1 MIRRHFVGLTVPLLV
16 MGILFFYGLG
26 TAVLAEELNIANGDI
41 HITET
46 GYRQGQSQQIAYTG
60 PYTVT
65 GTGSGAIVVES
76 GTHDITITNLQITAS
91 GTPAI
96 QVDAGA
102 TLRLTVEGENRLTG
116 GSGFAGICVA
126 PAYDSEMNYDADA
139 SGKLY
144 LSGDGTLGAMGGA
157 GDAVSG
163 TYGGGAGIGGN
174 GEDQRGGD
182 SVDFGLVCVTE
193 NFTGILD
200 ATGGAAS
207 VYKDGENAFGGG
219 AGIGSGGF
227 NMGYINNYQDI
238 SPYYWGEVFGRIE
251 LHGATLRARSAGNG
265 AGIGGGGGQG
275 EDTASSQI
283 TILISGG
290 NITAQGGTLG
300 TGIGGGAICDGGRIW
315 ISGGSISA
323 TAGPREDSMGAAG
336 IGGGNDGSV
345 REVSITGGTV
355 IARASGGAA
364 GIGGGTNTSYSPVHY
379 GDVDGQVSPDRTGI
393 ISISGDGTSVYAYGG
408 TGQRSSATY
417 GGAGIGSGYPTA
429 NQDRS
434 VAFHISITNGASV
447 RAFGG
452 YHAQAIGYGY
462 RPTDYTGYGITLELD
477 DSIFLWA
484 QNADYYQPALVA
496 VTNYNADPISYSSA
510 SRYLTAY
517 TDADKNAS
525 APASQQAPGYLR
537 QPSAG
542 ADGTFDW
549 SFDSTANTVS
559 VGPVT
564 VIDQVYGL
572 NGNWAT
578 LCELKPVVI
587 SLADIIIY
595 VGGAGYESV
604 VTDVGGNVVNT
615 VSDGLPE
622 PGFII
627 ELPLDIDQA
636 LKTAAGA
643 PLDEVLDLSGYLSF
657 AYSDAA
663 GTTRTWS
670 LERYDAKEGNTSMVD
685 GRYIYRIVPAAG
697 QDPIRLE
704 FTDEDGQMSNSDNF
718 VIELK
723 DLYQMYD
730 MTIYAGALN
739 PDFFRAVITFPDKS
753 TREMKVDVQPARLT
767 IRGVTLEEDPTT
779 TIRTEAPTE
788 PVDHFTA
795 QVPADTLFYIN
806 KSPLEV
812 ENWNAVKLLADEIV
826 AEAQPTL
833 HQNALTAFSSRITQE
848 YHVEFRYLDLVDTSN
863 GNVWVTASNPVDI
876 YWPYPEG
883 TDQNTE
889 FFIVHY
895 FGQDRNDDDAL
906 PDGNYDMF
914 LHAADEMTLLNTPY
928 GVQIRV
934 NEFSPFALFWK
945 SESGPVDPDDP
956 DEPVEPGDDGNVSG
970 QPPKTGDTADLAL
983 WMALAFS
990 SLGGMLLLLGRA
1002 RGKRS

>member
-1 MIRRHFVGLTVPLLV
+1 MIRRHFVALTVPLLV

-76 GTHDITITNLQITAS
+76 GAHDITISNLQITAS

-126 PAYDSEMNYDADA
+126 PAYDAQWHYDADA

-144 LSGDGTLGAMGGA
+144 LSGDGTLGAVGDA

-238 SPYYWGEVFGRIE
+238 SPYYWGEVVGRIE
-251 LHGATLRARSAGNG
+251 LHGGTLRARSAGNG
-265 AGIGGGGGQG
+265 AGIGGGGQG

-300 TGIGGGAICDGGRIW
+300 AGIGGGAICDGGRIR

-323 TAGPREDSMGAAG
+323 TAGTCEDSMGAAG
-336 IGGGNDGSV
+336 IGGGNDSSV

-355 IARASGGAA
+355 TARASGGAA
-364 GIGGGTNTSYSPVHY
+364 GISGGTNTSYSPVHY
-379 GDVDGQVSPDRTGI
+379 GDVDGQVSPDRTGA
-393 ISISGDGTSVYAYGG
+393 ISISGDGASVYAYGG
-408 TGQRSSATY
+408 TRQRSSATY

-484 QNADYYQPALVA
+484 QNADYYQPALA
-496 VTNYNADPISYSSA
+496 AATKYDAAPIGYASA

-643 PLDEVLDLSGYLSF
+643 PLDESLDLSGYLSF
-657 AYSDAA
+657 SYSDAA

-718 VIELK
+718 VIELN

-739 PDFFRAVITFPDKS
+739 PDFFRAVITFPDQS
-753 TREMKVDVQPARLT
+753 AREMKVGVQSAKLT

-779 TIRTEAPTE
+779 VIRTEAPME
-788 PVDHFTA
+788 PVDNFTA
-795 QVPADTLFYIN
+795 QVPPDTLFYIN

-826 AEAQPTL
+826 SETQTPL
-833 HQNALTAFSSRITQE
+833 HQNALDAFSSRITQE
-848 YHVEFRYLDLVDTSN
+848 YQVEFRYLDLVDTSN

-983 WMALAFS
+983 WIALAIS
-990 SLGGMLLLLGRA
+990 SMGGMLLLLGRA

>member
-1 MIRRHFVGLTVPLLV
+1 MIRRHLVGLMVPVLV
-16 MGILFFYGLG
+16 TLIFCGLG
-26 TAVLAEELNIANGDI
+26 TAALAEELDIAKGAI

-46 GYRQGQSQQIAYTG
+46 GYSQGESLQIEHTG

-65 GTGSGAIVVES
+65 GTGSEPIVIES
-76 GTHDITITNLQITAS
+76 GTHDITVSNLQITAS
-91 GTPAI
+91 KTPAI

-102 TLRLTVEGENRLTG
+102 TLRLTVVGENRLTG
-116 GSGFAGICVA
+116 GSGIAGICVV
-126 PAYDSEMNYDADA
+126 PAYDSEWNYDADA

-144 LSGDGTLGAMGGA
+144 LSGDGTLGAVGGD
-157 GDAVSG
+157 GDAAYG
-163 TYGGGAGIGGN
+163 TYGGGA
-174 GEDQRGGD
+174 
-182 SVDFGLVCVTE
+182 
-193 NFTGILD
+193 
-200 ATGGAAS
+200 
-207 VYKDGENAFGGG
+207 
-219 AGIGSGGF
+219 
-227 NMGYINNYQDI
+227 
-238 SPYYWGEVFGRIE
+238 
-251 LHGATLRARSAGNG
+251 
-265 AGIGGGGGQG
+265 
-275 EDTASSQI
+275 
-283 TILISGG
+283 
-290 NITAQGGTLG
+290 
-300 TGIGGGAICDGGRIW
+300 GIGGGAICDGGRIQ

-323 TAGPREDSMGAAG
+323 TAGPSDDSMGAAG

-477 DSIFLWA
+477 GSIFLWA

-517 TDADKNAS
+517 TDEDKNAS
-525 APASQQAPGYLR
+525 APASQQAPGYLGK
-537 QPSAG
+537 PSAG
-542 ADGTFDW
+542 ADETLDW
-549 SFDSTANTVS
+549 NFDSAANTVS

-578 LCELKPVVI
+578 LCELKPIVASPIII

-604 VTDVGGNVVNT
+604 VTDAGGNVVNT

-627 ELPLDIDQA
+627 ELPLEIDQA

-643 PLDEVLDLSGYLSF
+643 PLDEALDLSGYLSF

-788 PVDHFTA
+788 HVDYFTA

-863 GNVWVTASNPVDI
+863 GNVWVTATNPVDI
-876 YWPYPEG
+876 YWPYPEETG
-883 TDQNTE
+883 PNTE

-895 FGQDRNDDDAL
+895 FGLDRNDDDAL
-906 PDGNYDMF
+906 PEGDYTMI
-914 LHAADEMTLLNTPY
+914 LHAADEKTLLNTPY
-928 GVQIRV
+928 GVCIRV
-934 NEFSPFALFWK
+934 TEFLPFALFWK
-945 SESGPVDPDDP
+945 NENGPVDPDDP
-956 DEPVEPGDDGNVSG
+956 DDPDTPVDPDDPDKPVDPGDHDDVSG
-970 QPPKTGDTADLAL
+970 QPPKTGDAANLSL
-983 WMALAFS
+983 WIALAVV
-990 SLGGMLLLLGRA
+990 SLAGMLMLLSRTQ
-1002 RGKRS
+1002 KRRS

>member
-16 MGILFFYGLG
+16 MGILIFCGLG

-65 GTGSGAIVVES
+65 GTGSGTIVVES

-157 GDAVSG
+157 GDAAG
-163 TYGGGAGIGGN
+163 GAYGGGAGIGGN

-251 LHGATLRARSAGNG
+251 LHGATLRARSTGNG

-300 TGIGGGAICDGGRIW
+300 AGIGGGAICDGGRIR

-323 TAGPREDSMGAAG
+323 TAGPCEDSM
-336 IGGGNDGSV
+336 
-345 REVSITGGTV
+345 
-355 IARASGGAA
+355 GAA

-379 GDVDGQVSPDRTGI
+379 GDVDGQVSPDRTGA
-393 ISISGDGTSVYAYGG
+393 ISISGDGASVYAYGG

-542 ADGTFDW
+542 ADETLDW
-549 SFDSTANTVS
+549 NFDSLANTVS

-564 VIDQVYGL
+564 VIDQVSGL

-627 ELPLDIDQA
+627 ELPPEIDQA
-636 LKTAAGA
+636 LKAAAGA
-643 PLDEVLDLSGYLSF
+643 PLDEALDLSGYLSF

-718 VIELK
+718 VIELN

-753 TREMKVDVQPARLT
+753 AREMKVGVQSAKLT

-779 TIRTEAPTE
+779 VIRTEAPME
-788 PVDHFTA
+788 PVDNFTA
-795 QVPADTLFYIN
+795 QVPPDTLFYIN

-826 AEAQPTL
+826 SEAQTPL
-833 HQNALTAFSSRITQE
+833 HQNALDAFSSRITQE
-848 YHVEFRYLDLVDTSN
+848 YQVEFRYLDLVDTSN

-983 WMALAFS
+983 WIALAFS
-990 SLGGMLLLLGRA
+990 SMGGMLLLLGRA

>member
-1 MIRRHFVGLTVPLLV
+1 MIRRHLVGLMAPVLV
-16 MGILFFYGLG
+16 IGVLIFCGAG
-26 TAVLAEELNIANGDI
+26 SRALAEELDIAGGAI
-41 HITET
+41 YITET
-46 GYRQGQSQQIAYTG
+46 GYQQGTAQTAYTG

-65 GTGSGAIVVES
+65 GTGSESIVIQS
-76 GTHDITITNLQITAS
+76 GTHDITILNLQIAAS
-91 GTPAI
+91 GKPAI
-96 QVDAGA
+96 RVEAGA
-102 TLRLTVEGENRLTG
+102 TLNLTVMGENRLTG

-126 PAYDSEMNYDADA
+126 PAYDSQWNYDAAA

-144 LSGDGTLGAMGGA
+144 LSGDGTLNVKGGD
-157 GDAVSG
+157 GDTVMG

-174 GEDQRGGD
+174 GEDQHGGD

-200 ATGGAAS
+200 ASGGAAS
-207 VYKDGENAFGGG
+207 FYVDGENAFGGG

-227 NMGYINNYQDI
+227 NMGLSDNYTKPG
-238 SPYYWGEVFGRIE
+238 PYYWGEVVGRIE
-251 LHGATLRARSAGNG
+251 LHGGTIRARSTGNG

-275 EDTASSQI
+275 EETAASEIS
-283 TILISGG
+283 ILISSG
-290 NITAQGGTLG
+290 NITAEGGKMG
-300 TGIGGGAICDGGRIW
+300 AGIGGGGICDGGRIR
-315 ISGGSISA
+315 ISDGSVSA
-323 TAGPREDSMGAAG
+323 TAGPNKDSMGGAG
-336 IGGGNDGSV
+336 IGGGDNGSV
-345 REVSITGGTV
+345 REVSITGGMVT
-355 IARASGGAA
+355 ARASGGAA
-364 GIGGGTNTSYSPVHY
+364 GIGGGTNTAYSPIHL
-379 GDVDGQVSPDRTGI
+379 GDVEGQVSPEKIGS
-393 ISISGDGTSVYAYGG
+393 ISISGASTSVAAYGG
-408 TGQRSSATY
+408 TGRGFSGSY

-429 NQDRS
+429 NNERS
-434 VAFHISITNGASV
+434 VAFRISITNGASV
-447 RAFGG
+447 RTYGG
-452 YHAQAIGYGY
+452 YHSQAIGYGY
-462 RPTDYTGYGITLELD
+462 RPGDYTGYGITLELD

-484 QNADYYQPALVA
+484 QNADYYRPALVA
-496 VTNYNADPISYSSA
+496 ATKYDAAPISYSST

-517 TDADKNAS
+517 TDADPNAS
-525 APASQQAPGYLR
+525 APASQQADGYLR

-542 ADGTFDW
+542 ADETLGW
-549 SFDSTANTVS
+549 KFDSAANTVS

-564 VIDQVYGL
+564 VIDQVFGL

-578 LCELKPVVI
+578 LCELKPMVL

-604 VTDVGGNVVNT
+604 VTDAGGNVVNT

-643 PLDEVLDLSGYLSF
+643 PLDKPLDLSGYLSF

-685 GRYIYRIVPAAG
+685 GWYIYRIVPAKG

-704 FTDEDGQMSNSDNF
+704 FTDEEGHRSNSDDF
-718 VIELK
+718 VIELE
-723 DLYQMYD
+723 DLYQIYD

-739 PDFFRAVITFPDKS
+739 PELFKAVITFPDKS
-753 TREMKVDVQPARLT
+753 TRDMKVEVQSAKLT

-779 TIRTEAPTE
+779 VIRTEAPTE
-788 PVDHFTA
+788 PVDNFTA
-795 QVPADTLFYIN
+795 QVPPDTLFYIN

-826 AEAQPTL
+826 AEAQTTL
-833 HQNALTAFSSRITQE
+833 HQNALRAFSSRITQE
-848 YHVEFRYLDLVDTSN
+848 YQVEFRYLDLVDTSN

-895 FGQDRNDDDAL
+895 YGLDRNDDNAL
-906 PDGNYDMF
+906 PGGDYSML
-914 LHAADEMTLLNTPY
+914 LHAADERTLENTPF
-928 GVQIRV
+928 GVHIRV

-945 SESGPVDPDDP
+945 NENGPVDPVD
-956 DEPVEPGDDGNVSG
+956 PGDNEDISS
-970 QPPKTGDTADLAL
+970 QPPKTGDAADLML
-983 WMALAFS
+983 WMVLALS
-990 SLGGMLLLLGRA
+990 SLGGMVLLLLTRMY
-1002 RGKRS
+1002 GKRS

>member
-1 MIRRHFVGLTVPLLV
+1 MIRRHLVGLMVPVLV
-16 MGILFFYGLG
+16 ILIFCGLG
-26 TAVLAEELNIANGDI
+26 TAALAEELDIAKGAI

-46 GYRQGQSQQIAYTG
+46 GYSQGESLQIEHTG

-65 GTGSGAIVVES
+65 GTGSEPIVIES
-76 GTHDITITNLQITAS
+76 GTHDIAISNLQITAS
-91 GTPAI
+91 KTPAI

-102 TLRLTVEGENRLTG
+102 TLRLTVVGENRLTG
-116 GSGFAGICVA
+116 GSGFAGICVV
-126 PAYDSEMNYDADA
+126 PAYDSEWNYDADA

-144 LSGDGTLGAMGGA
+144 LSGDGTLGAVGGD
-157 GDAVSG
+157 GDAAYG
-163 TYGGGAGIGGN
+163 TYGGGA
-174 GEDQRGGD
+174 
-182 SVDFGLVCVTE
+182 
-193 NFTGILD
+193 
-200 ATGGAAS
+200 
-207 VYKDGENAFGGG
+207 
-219 AGIGSGGF
+219 
-227 NMGYINNYQDI
+227 
-238 SPYYWGEVFGRIE
+238 
-251 LHGATLRARSAGNG
+251 
-265 AGIGGGGGQG
+265 
-275 EDTASSQI
+275 
-283 TILISGG
+283 
-290 NITAQGGTLG
+290 
-300 TGIGGGAICDGGRIW
+300 GIGGGAICDGGRIQ

-323 TAGPREDSMGAAG
+323 TAGPSDDSMGAAG
-336 IGGGNDGSV
+336 SGGGNDGSV

-355 IARASGGAA
+355 MARASGGAA

-379 GDVDGQVSPDRTGI
+379 GDVDGQVSPDRTGA

-517 TDADKNAS
+517 TDEDKNAS
-525 APASQQAPGYLR
+525 APASQQAPGYLGK
-537 QPSAG
+537 PSAG
-542 ADGTFDW
+542 ADETLDW
-549 SFDSTANTVS
+549 NFDSAANTVS

-578 LCELKPVVI
+578 LCELKPIVASPIII

-604 VTDVGGNVVNT
+604 VTDAGGNVVNT
-615 VSDGLPE
+615 ASDGLPE

-627 ELPLDIDQA
+627 ELPLEIDQA

-643 PLDEVLDLSGYLSF
+643 PLDEALDLSGYLSF

-723 DLYQMYD
+723 DLYHMYD

-883 TDQNTE
+883 TGPNTE

-895 FGQDRNDDDAL
+895 FGLDRNDDDAL
-906 PDGNYDMF
+906 PEGDYTMI
-914 LHAADEMTLLNTPY
+914 LHAADEKTLLNTPY
-928 GVQIRV
+928 GVCIRV
-934 NEFSPFALFWK
+934 TEFSPFALFWK
-945 SESGPVDPDDP
+945 NENGPVDPDDP
-956 DEPVEPGDDGNVSG
+956 DDPDTPVDPDDPDKPVDPGDHDDVSG
-970 QPPKTGDTADLAL
+970 QPPKTGDAANLSL
-983 WMALAFS
+983 WIALAVV
-990 SLGGMLLLLGRA
+990 SLAGMLMLLSRTQ
-1002 RGKRS
+1002 KRR

>member
-1 MIRRHFVGLTVPLLV
+1 MIWRHLVGLMAPVLV
-16 MGILFFYGLG
+16 MGILIFCGLG
-26 TAVLAEELNIANGDI
+26 TAALAEELNIANGDI

-76 GTHDITITNLQITAS
+76 GAHDITILNLQITAS

-116 GSGFAGICVA
+116 GSGFAGICVV

-265 AGIGGGGGQG
+265 AGIGGGGQG

-290 NITAQGGTLG
+290 SITAQGGTLG
-300 TGIGGGAICDGGRIW
+300 AGIGGGAICDGGRIR

-323 TAGPREDSMGAAG
+323 TAGPCEDSMGAAG
-336 IGGGNDGSV
+336 IGGGNDSSV

-355 IARASGGAA
+355 TARASGGVA

-379 GDVDGQVSPDRTGI
+379 GDVDGQVSPDRTGA
-393 ISISGDGTSVYAYGG
+393 ISISGDGASVYAYGG
-408 TGQRSSATY
+408 TRQRSSATY

-542 ADGTFDW
+542 ADETLDW
-549 SFDSTANTVS
+549 NFDSLANTVS

-643 PLDEVLDLSGYLSF
+643 PLDESLDLSGYLSF
-657 AYSDAA
+657 SYSDAA

-718 VIELK
+718 VIELN

-739 PDFFRAVITFPDKS
+739 PDFFRAVITFPDQS
-753 TREMKVDVQPARLT
+753 AREMKVGVQSAKLT

-779 TIRTEAPTE
+779 VIRTEAPME
-788 PVDHFTA
+788 PVDNFTA
-795 QVPADTLFYIN
+795 QVPPDTLFYIN

-826 AEAQPTL
+826 SEAQTPL
-833 HQNALTAFSSRITQE
+833 HQNALDAFSSRITQE
-848 YHVEFRYLDLVDTSN
+848 YQVEFRYLDLVDTSN

-983 WMALAFS
+983 WIALAFS
-990 SLGGMLLLLGRA
+990 SMGGMLLLLGRA